1 MNTILTIL
9 YSASVLVIWSW
20 CLWAMATQNYSDLV
34 AALFVLIITI
44 GLIYLEYRERNL
56 R

>member
-9 YSASVLVIWSW
+9 YTANVLVIWSW
-20 CLWAMATQNYSDLV
+20 CLYAMATQNYSDLA

-44 GLIYLEYRERNL
+44 GLIYLEYQERNL
-56 R
+56 K

>member
-9 YSASVLVIWSW
+9 YTASVIVIWSW
-20 CLWAMATQNYSDLV
+20 CLYAMATQNYSDLL
-34 AALFVLIITI
+34 AAFFVLIITI

-56 R
+56 K

>member
-9 YSASVLVIWSW
+9 YTGSIIIISSW
-20 CLWAMATQNYSDLV
+20 CLWAMATQNYSDLI

-44 GLIYLEYRERNL
+44 GLIYLEYQERNL
-56 R
+56 K

>member
-9 YSASVLVIWSW
+9 YTANVIVIWSW
-20 CLWAMATQNYSDLV
+20 CLYAIATQNYSDLL

-44 GLIYLEYRERNL
+44 GLIYLEYQEHNL
-56 R
+56 K